1 MMFRRCPPGGG
12 QGQKQIVEYLP
23 CLVSNDHWIYHGPQ
37 NNDYLNVSVVR
48 PKPYPHLPTAASHTI
63 LIHPHIVCAGLFYMV
78 LA

>member
-37 NNDYLNVSVVR
+37 NNDYLNVSEISWSFVDHHIRRLSR
-48 PKPYPHLPTAASHTI
+48 PKIYLN
-63 LIHPHIVCAGLFYMV
+63 
-78 LA
+78 